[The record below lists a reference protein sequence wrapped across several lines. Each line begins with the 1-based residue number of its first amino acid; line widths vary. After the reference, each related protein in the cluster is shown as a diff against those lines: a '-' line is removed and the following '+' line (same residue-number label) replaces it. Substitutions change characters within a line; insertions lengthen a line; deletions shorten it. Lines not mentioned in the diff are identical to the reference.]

1 MPVYSF
7 CYRGYINWMLKSLSA
22 FVVSMALFVLGAP
35 LALMGIIGIS
45 GNFVDMTLRD
55 SLRDGLF
62 YLCAAAI
69 TWGTALVLSWW
80 GTGYEVPTQFSLRS
94 LMIVMTGVAI
104 ILGLIAAL

>member
-1 MPVYSF
+1 MQVYF
-7 CYRGYINWMLKSLSA
+7 CRYQRYINWMLKSLSA
-22 FVVSMALFVLGAP
+22 FVVSMALLFLAAP

-45 GNFVDMTLRD
+45 GNFVDMTTRD

-62 YLCAAAI
+62 YLCASAI

-80 GTGYEVPTQFSLRS
+80 GTGHEVPTKFSLRT
-94 LMIVMTGVAI
+94 LMIGMTGVAI